1 VFRRSRALID
11 PVTIH
16 LDGEP
21 VAAERGEPIAQ
32 ALLAAD
38 KTILARS
45 PKLHRPRGASC
56 FRGGCDGCL
65 ARVDGAPNVITCQT
79 PVRGGEHVSAQNVIG
94 SRKADL
100 LRVTDWFFPAG
111 IDHHH
116 MLAGVP
122 GLSTVMQGV
131 AEKIAGMGRLPSAVE
146 PPHAAR
152 RLAVDVAVVGG
163 GVAGI
168 AAASALVAAGR
179 KVALVDDGVTLGG
192 ALAALPRQAAE
203 LFAACPLVG
212 VGVEVFARS
221 VAAGCF
227 EGELLVVTSAPE
239 AVLIRPRAMIFASGA
254 HDGVLAVPGN
264 DLPGIFS
271 ARALCRLLHAGLE
284 PDGPVAVVGSGFWA
298 DACVRAVGEPHPI
311 TVSPEQVVDVRGT
324 AGVRTITV
332 REPGGELL
340 QHPVVVVAVAI
351 PGAPAFELAVQAGAK
366 TRFDPS
372 MGYVVSTD
380 ARGRCAENAWAVGEV
395 AGRSFDPDALQA
407 EGRAVAADVLA
418 ALG

>member
-1 VFRRSRALID
+1 MFRRSRALTD

-21 VAAERGEPIAQ
+21 IAAERGEPIAQ

-100 LRVTDWFFPAG
+100 LRVTDWFFPGG

-116 MLAGVP
+116 MLAGIP

-131 AEKIAGMGRLPSAVE
+131 AEKIAGMGRLPSTVE
-146 PPHAAR
+146 PPHPAR
-152 RLAVDVAVVGG
+152 RLPVDVAVIGG

-168 AAASALVAAGR
+168 AAASALRAAGR
-179 KVALVDDGVTLGG
+179 RVALVDDGVTLGG
-192 ALAALPRQAAE
+192 SLAALPRRAAE

-212 VGVEVFARS
+212 VEVLSRS
-221 VAAGCF
+221 VAAGIY

-239 AVLIRPRAMIFASGA
+239 AALIRPRALVFASGA

-271 ARALCRLLHAGLE
+271 ARSLCRLLHGGLE

-298 DACVRAVGEPHPI
+298 DECVRALGEASPI
-311 TVSPEQVVDVRGT
+311 TVTPDQVVDVRGT

-340 QHPVVVVAVAI
+340 QHPVAVVATAL
-351 PGAPAFELAVQAGAK
+351 PGAPAFELAMQAGAQ
-366 TRFDPS
+366 TRFDAS
-372 MGYVVSTD
+372 MGYVVATD
-380 ARGRCAENAWAVGEV
+380 ARGRCADLAWAVGEC
-395 AGRSFDPDALQA
+395 AGRAFDPDALQA
-407 EGRAVAADVLA
+407 EGRAVAADVLTT
-418 ALG
+418 LG